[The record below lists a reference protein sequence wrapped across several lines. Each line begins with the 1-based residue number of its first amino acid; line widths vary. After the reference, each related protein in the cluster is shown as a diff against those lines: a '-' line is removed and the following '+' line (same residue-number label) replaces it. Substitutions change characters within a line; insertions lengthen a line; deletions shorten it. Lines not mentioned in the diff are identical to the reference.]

1 MSEYDDII
9 NMPHHVSATRR
20 PMSMDSRAAQFAPFA
35 ALDRHGE
42 AISETA
48 RITGRAVELSEDE
61 QCELSRVIVR
71 AVDSGARV
79 SVTYFI
85 PDERKEGGRY
95 HRVSGHIRRVDE
107 CERCIVMCDG
117 GRIPL
122 DAILSVS

>member
-20 PMSMDSRAAQFAPFA
+20 PMSMAGRAAQFAPFA

-42 AISETA
+42 AIGETA
-48 RITGRAVELSEDE
+48 RITDRAVGLSEDE
-61 QCELSRVIVR
+61 QRELSRMIVH
-71 AVDSGARV
+71 AVDTGESV
-79 SVTYFI
+79 VVTYFI
-85 PDERKEGGRY
+85 PDERKDGGHY

-107 CERCIVMCDG
+107 CERCLVMCDG